1 MGSPAYPQNFPIR
14 NRIISG
20 VGVGVLVVEGAQYSG
35 SAITAKMAL
44 EQQREVFAVPGNITS
59 KMSWG
64 PNLLIKQ
71 GAKLVQEWN
80 DVLVELPPDTRRA
93 LIGKAQARLGVISL
107 ELNDEQP
114 TLPPELGMA
123 SRLILTKLK
132 ADVPIQMDQLLE
144 SSDTL
149 TSSEVIAA
157 LFELE
162 LLGLARQLPGKNFVK
177 VW

>member
-1 MGSPAYPQNFPIR
+1 
-14 NRIISG
+14 
-20 VGVGVLVVEGAQYSG
+20 
-35 SAITAKMAL
+35 MAL
-44 EQQREVFAVPGNITS
+44 DQQREVFAVPGNITS

-80 DVLVELPPDTRRA
+80 DVLVELPTDTRRA
-93 LIGKAQARLGVISL
+93 LIGKAQARLGVMSL
-107 ELNDEQP
+107 ELNDKP
-114 TLPPELGMA
+114 DGLPPELGAA
-123 SRLILTKLK
+123 SRLLLAKLK
-132 ADVPIQMDQLLE
+132 ADAPIQMDQLLE

-149 TSSEVIAA
+149 TSSEVTAA

-162 LLGLARQLPGKNFVK
+162 VLGLARQLPGRNFVR

>member
-44 EQQREVFAVPGNITS
+44 DQQREVFAVPGNITS

-71 GAKLVQEWN
+71 GAKLVQDWN
-80 DVLVELPPDTRRA
+80 DVAVELPTDTRRA
-93 LIGKAQARLGVISL
+93 LIAKAQARLGVMSL
-107 ELNDEQP
+107 EINDQQP
-114 TLPPELGMA
+114 ALPPELGSA
-123 SRLILTKLK
+123 SRMILSKLK
-132 ADVPIQMDQLLE
+132 TDVPIQLDQLLE
-144 SSDTL
+144 SLDPL
-149 TSSEVIAA
+149 TSSEAIAG